1 MRTVGLHRTS
11 WWVVRAFGRN
21 PLLRRTDRIEA
32 IVTVVAIIVA
42 VAVIPI
48 AAAVGAAA
56 YGSHSRLYA
65 HEAQTRHTVAAT
77 VTESDVGT
85 SQPHITTHVVRA
97 TWRVGGADRT
107 DWFLTDRATKVGDQL
122 RIWVDDAGEIAL
134 SPTPISQ
141 AGIDAVGA
149 GAGMWCAVAL
159 ALTTLAAMIRS
170 PLNRLRYAQWERE
183 LKSELIDRG

>member
-1 MRTVGLHRTS
+1 
-11 WWVVRAFGRN
+11 
-21 PLLRRTDRIEA
+21 
-32 IVTVVAIIVA
+32 
-42 VAVIPI
+42 
-48 AAAVGAAA
+48 
-56 YGSHSRLYA
+56 
-65 HEAQTRHTVAAT
+65 
-77 VTESDVGT
+77 
-85 SQPHITTHVVRA
+85 
-97 TWRVGGADRT
+97 
-107 DWFLTDRATKVGDQL
+107 LTDRATKVGDQL